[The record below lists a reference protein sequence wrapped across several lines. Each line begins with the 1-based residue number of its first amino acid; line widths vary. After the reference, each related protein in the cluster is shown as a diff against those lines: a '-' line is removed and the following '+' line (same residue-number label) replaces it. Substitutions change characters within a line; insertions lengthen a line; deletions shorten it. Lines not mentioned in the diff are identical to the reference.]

1 MEGKTYYEI
10 NKHAIL
16 KYMKKRPE
24 ALIETQKKYFQKPD
38 IKEKLK
44 EYNRE
49 YAIWQ
54 KYLNNDIYL
63 YEKKKFLNILIPEL

>member
-1 MEGKTYYEI
+1 MENRTRYEL
-10 NKHAIL
+10 NKDGIK
-16 KYMKKRPE
+16 KYMQKRPE
-24 ALIETQKKYFQKPD
+24 ALIKTQTKYFQKPE

-44 EYNRE
+44 EYNKE

-63 YEKKKFLNILIPEL
+63 YEKKKFLAILID